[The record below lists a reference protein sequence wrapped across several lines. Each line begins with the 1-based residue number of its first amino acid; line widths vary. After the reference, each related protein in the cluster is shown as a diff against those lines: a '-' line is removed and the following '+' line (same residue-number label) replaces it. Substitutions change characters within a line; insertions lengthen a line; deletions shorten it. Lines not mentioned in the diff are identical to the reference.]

1 VRSSFLACCLIILK
15 LNPKN
20 LFPLKYAID
29 FSTCFASYSLASAE
43 ILMLSIFFL
52 RLRMCEFYFEILT
65 LTEGGDKKE
74 ASSSFS

>member
-1 VRSSFLACCLIILK
+1 VRSSFLACCFIILM

-20 LFPLKYAID
+20 LLPLKYPID
-29 FSTCFASYSLASAE
+29 FSTCFAYYSLASAE
-43 ILMLSIFFL
+43 AFMLSIFFL
-52 RLRMCEFYFEILT
+52 RLRMYGFYLEILT